1 MSTSLAVLDRI
12 ALYAILVDS
21 KAEVRFVN
29 AALKA
34 VSALGEGATFSPAT
48 LPDGQR
54 LVRPP
59 SAKDMHFTTAMP
71 VDGQNRLIEWSPS
84 PVSEDEILYIGKDV
98 TRERRS
104 YAALKETARSAANAT
119 ETKMRFLATMSHE
132 MRTPLNGILG
142 MNGLLLDTNLDAN
155 QRTYADAVRQSGMAL
170 LGLINDILDYSKIE
184 AGHLELEEHWFDP
197 AGLLQG
203 VTELLSPRAAEK
215 GVEIAACLSK
225 GTPQRLY
232 GDEGRLRQ
240 VLLNLA
246 GNGVK
251 FTERGGISVELTCTP
266 GDRPDVFSVRFDII
280 DTGVGISESDLQ
292 SIFEEF
298 TQVDDSASTKQEGTG
313 LGLAIARQIVQA
325 MGGQIDVTSEFGH
338 GSTFSFTLNMNGAS
352 EKASS
357 PAPDFSGLSV
367 IIASDQPFLSRVV
380 TQQLETL
387 GVGTVLQATSSR
399 QTFALL
405 EEYPSA
411 TLLCDLPIA
420 ATEGTR
426 LADTSPNAIV
436 LLSPLARGR
445 LEAFRQAGFDG
456 YLIKPIRQSSLCER
470 LVRTTSNETPSRQA
484 DRLDTVDIKRTPEPE
499 GQRLRILLAEDNQIN
514 SVLAQAILKRAG
526 HHVDVAANGQEAVDT
541 FALAPYDVV
550 LMDMRMPIMDGMEA
564 TRRIRIRDAETPII
578 ALTANSTAADRRD
591 CLEAGMNDFISKPID
606 PADLNAAVMRWASNG
621 NRTIQ
626 AEMQGS

>member
-12 ALYAILVDS
+12 ALYAILVDA

-29 AALKA
+29 TALKA
-34 VSALGEGATFSPAT
+34 VSTLGEGAQFSPTT
-48 LPDGQR
+48 LPDGHR

-59 SAKDMHFTTAMP
+59 SSKDVQFTTAMAI
-71 VDGQNRLIEWSPS
+71 DGQNRLIEWSPS
-84 PVSEDEILYIGKDV
+84 PLSEDEILYIGKDV

-104 YAALKETARSAANAT
+104 LAALKESARSAVNVT

-142 MNGLLLDTNLDAN
+142 MNGLLLDSDLDAN

-215 GVEIAACLSK
+215 GVEIAACLSRS
-225 GTPQRLY
+225 TPQKLY

-240 VLLNLA
+240 ILLNLA

-251 FTERGGISVELTCTP
+251 FTERGGVSVELTCTP
-266 GDRPDVFSVRFDII
+266 GDRPDVFSVRFDIV
-280 DTGVGISESDLQ
+280 DTGVGISETDLQ

-325 MGGQIDVTSEFGH
+325 MGGQIDVTSKLGT

-352 EKASS
+352 EKTAT
-357 PAPDFSGLSV
+357 PPPDFSDRSV
-367 IIASDQPFLSRVV
+367 IIASDQPFLARVLS
-380 TQQLETL
+380 QQLETL
-387 GVGTVLQATSSR
+387 GVGTILKATSSQ
-399 QTFALL
+399 QTFHLL
-405 EEYPSA
+405 GEHPSA

-420 ATEGTR
+420 AVEGAR
-426 LADTSPNAIV
+426 LAEASPNAIV

-470 LVRTTSNETPSRQA
+470 LIRIASNETPARQTE
-484 DRLDTVDIKRTPEPE
+484 RLDTVDIKQPPEPE
-499 GQRLRILLAEDNQIN
+499 GRRLRILLAEDNQIN

-526 HHVDVAANGQEAVDT
+526 HFVDVAANGQEAVDT
-541 FALAPYDVV
+541 FALAPYDIV

-564 TRRIRIRDAETPII
+564 TRRIRSNDPHTPII

-591 CLEAGMNDFISKPID
+591 CLSAGMNDFISKPID
-606 PADLNAAVMRWASNG
+606 PSDLNAAVIRWTSGGGQPA
-621 NRTIQ
+621 R